1 MAFNYGQRPETIKI
15 VTETHDDDPKVMRNF
30 IRPINCMATGD
41 TIVWEDAGDQTT
53 TYKVLRSLWEGEKDR
68 HDNGFRQRVFSKHIT
83 IFDLEADDPD
93 MPHCVAKVTYDN
105 FMEKETIELFP
116 ISMLEDLKES
126 KKRVKE
132 MAHTVWQGVER
143 GSFLEAPRV
152 ADAFYDQMKYNE
164 DYTIEKTEPSP
175 GVVKV
180 KGKNKNGW
188 ETFGIF
194 INKNRYS
201 FGFTI
206 DDKVIEKWEGNDYR
220 SFCDDLEGWRMI
232 EYQLEKGQ
240 YDPVPPKWMK
250 PRTTESKV
258 RAGGEDLPRDYKP
271 TTAEPDLEEYVR
283 AMFNKVLKESLPD
296 LRVSDRFGKDACGCL
311 ITPEYWYVTAYVYSS
326 GYSISIINDA
336 GKVDYRWEG
345 STKEEFDAD
354 LKDVYNTLKQI
365 LKVEYDH
372 MERNPEFRNYESHI
386 KTKHIKESIVEDG
399 IASFLKWLRE
409 ENFITPIE
417 ERDFM
422 KYLKRGDIE
431 EQDVDIIY
439 DIGTDYDPDH
449 ESNEN
454 FEKCA
459 DIIKSYVGQS
469 GLQYCSKKTDK
480 ARRVQEGYHGHT
492 FKINWEML
500 DQEGSDRLT
509 DLLIDAVA
517 WKNEDE
523 DYKTQERFELTFS
536 RKFEELKKRGMSS
549 NEAAPKAS
557 NYALFT
563 IFPRDDEE
571 ASDIINDYLFSGACR
586 DEEDENLLRSFV
598 SDEGEETSP
607 EQGLSTDK
615 YDLGPWTDPAYESKK
630 RSKKVIKEMARVD
643 NFDLSPYDLRNQI
656 KSYVRGRLYDL
667 VGPDGAANFK
677 INQPKWDMIYDGKQ
691 GGACFAIRTQ
701 GEDYYM
707 STFLNSSINW
717 QGKGFEE
724 FKEDFE
730 DMVQECFNK

>member
-126 KKRVKE
+126 KK
-132 MAHTVWQGVER
+132 
-143 GSFLEAPRV
+143 
-152 ADAFYDQMKYNE
+152 
-164 DYTIEKTEPSP
+164 
-175 GVVKV
+175 KV
-180 KGKNKNGW
+180 
-188 ETFGIF
+188 
-194 INKNRYS
+194 R
-201 FGFTI
+201 
-206 DDKVIEKWEGNDYR
+206 
-220 SFCDDLEGWRMI
+220 
-232 EYQLEKGQ
+232 
-240 YDPVPPKWMK
+240 
-250 PRTTESKV
+250 ESKV
-258 RAGGEDLPRDYKP
+258 RAGGEDLPRDYNP

-345 STKEEFDAD
+345 STKEEFDTD

-372 MERNPEFRNYESHI
+372 MERNPEFRNYESHL

-459 DIIKSYVGQS
+459 DIIKSYVDQS

-492 FKINWEML
+492 FKINWGML

-523 DYKTQERFELTFS
+523 DYQTQERFELTFN

-598 SDEGEETSP
+598 SDEGEESKP
-607 EQGLSTDK
+607 DQGLPTDK
-615 YDLGPWTDPAYESKK
+615 YDLGPWTDPAYESTK
-630 RSKKVIKEMARVD
+630 RSKKGIKEMARVSD
-643 NFDLSPYDLRNQI
+643 FDLSPYDLRNQI

-667 VGPDGAANFK
+667 IGPDGAANFK
-677 INQPKWDMIYDGKQ
+677 INQPKWDMVYNGAQ
-691 GGACFAIRTQ
+691 GGTCFAIRTQ

-707 STFLNSSINW
+707 STFINSSLNW

-730 DMVQECFNK
+730 DMVNTAFGKTQIRESVTKDEHHCFRVFNMHPDVEEKLESLAEEEPDWLVQFTPKDKNYFLLTTNEVKSKDQLRDLIDVEASYQAQMLF